1 MMSFSQLMVL
11 APAIIVAIALIAAM
25 LSISVKRSH
34 LTTAVITV
42 IGLNVALAYTLYQ
55 TAGFIFQMQNGA
67 APGLSIGITD
77 LFVVDGMALFAMILI
92 LISALAV
99 TLLCYYYIKT
109 FNENK
114 EELYLLLMLSTIGA
128 LLLVCSSHMTSFF
141 VSLELLSVP
150 LYGMIAYT
158 HERSKSLEA
167 SLKYLVLS
175 ATASAA
181 ILMGL
186 AFIYA
191 FSGSMSFSGLSAM
204 ILTAPSNSFL
214 VLGGILFLFGV
225 AFKLSLV
232 PFHAWTPDVYQGS
245 PMPVTA
251 FLATVSKV
259 AVLVVVLRFFQSSS
273 LWLSN
278 GFITVLTVLAAAS
291 VLVGNLLALKQS
303 NLKRLMGY
311 SSIAHFGYALI
322 AIVTLGPSATSTVN
336 LYLAFYILTS
346 IGAFGVL
353 TLMSVPYRQD
363 LDASNMSEYRGL
375 FWRRPVLAAVLTVMM
390 LSFAGIPMTLGFIGK
405 FYVVLAS
412 VLAMNFLLATVVVIG
427 SGIGLY
433 YYLRV
438 MVVLYMTPP
447 EKPNFDAQVGWEY
460 QLGGLMVL
468 ATALL
473 VLIFGIYPAPI
484 MALAGI
490 LV

>member
-1 MMSFSQLMVL
+1 
-11 APAIIVAIALIAAM
+11 
-25 LSISVKRSH
+25 
-34 LTTAVITV
+34 
-42 IGLNVALAYTLYQ
+42 
-55 TAGFIFQMQNGA
+55 
-67 APGLSIGITD
+67 
-77 LFVVDGMALFAMILI
+77 
-92 LISALAV
+92 
-99 TLLCYYYIKT
+99 
-109 FNENK
+109 
-114 EELYLLLMLSTIGA
+114 
-128 LLLVCSSHMTSFF
+128 
-141 VSLELLSVP
+141 
-150 LYGMIAYT
+150 
-158 HERSKSLEA
+158 
-167 SLKYLVLS
+167 
-175 ATASAA
+175 
-181 ILMGL
+181 
-186 AFIYA
+186 
-191 FSGSMSFSGLSAM
+191 
-204 ILTAPSNSFL
+204 
-214 VLGGILFLFGV
+214 
-225 AFKLSLV
+225 
-232 PFHAWTPDVYQGS
+232 
-245 PMPVTA
+245 MPVTA

-412 VLAMNFLLATVVVIG
+412 VLAMNFLLAVVVVIG